1 VRAASAV
8 AATALAAAAVLTPV
22 AVRSCHEA
30 AAAATAAVVTK
41 SGEALQSVF
50 GSKVSITSAGVVCA
64 PNGIAELAVTQQEV
78 VVDTRRDRP
87 WMFNWFTASLEI
99 RGQYTAKA
107 GIDLS
112 RLAGWLDADR
122 RVLSLR
128 VPRCRLLS
136 LETLGVDR
144 KWQSD
149 WCVNRCTP
157 ADFSAAL
164 TENISTARRQASRGE
179 VMAQADGVLVARLRD
194 ALAPLGVRVQVSVA
208 DGMP

>member
-1 VRAASAV
+1 MKAASAI
-8 AATALAAAAVLTPV
+8 AATALAAAAVLTPL
-22 AVRSCHEA
+22 AIRSCHEA

-50 GSKVSITSAGVVCA
+50 GSKVTITSAGVVCA
-64 PNGIAELAVTQQEV
+64 PNEIAELAVTQQEV

-87 WMFNWFTASLEI
+87 WMFNWFVASLEI

-112 RLAGWLDADR
+112 CLTGRLDARR

-128 VPRCRLLS
+128 VPRCKLLS
-136 LETLGVDR
+136 LETLGVEK
-144 KWQSD
+144 KWQND
-149 WCVNRCTP
+149 WWVNRCTP
-157 ADFSAAL
+157 ADLSAAL
-164 TENISTARRQASRGE
+164 TENIAAARQQASRGE

-194 ALAPLGVRVQVSVA
+194 ALAPLGVSVQVSVA
-208 DGMP
+208 DGVP

>member
-1 VRAASAV
+1 MKAASAI
-8 AATALAAAAVLTPV
+8 AATALAAAAVLTPL
-22 AVRSCHEA
+22 AIRSCHEA

-50 GSKVSITSAGVVCA
+50 GSKVTITSAGVVCA
-64 PNGIAELAVTQQEV
+64 PDEIAELAVTQQEV
-78 VVDTRRDRP
+78 VVDTRRDRS
-87 WMFNWFTASLEI
+87 WWFGWFRATLEI

-112 RLAGWLDADR
+112 GLTGWLDADR

-128 VPRCRLLS
+128 VPRCKLLS
-136 LETLGVDR
+136 LETFGADKR
-144 KWQSD
+144 WQDDSF
-149 WCVNRCTP
+149 VNRCTP

-164 TENISTARRQASRGE
+164 AENIATARQQASRNE

-208 DGMP
+208 DGVP